1 MSEPVGNFYKNV
13 FEPNRDYARKPDRK
27 RRRRTLPRTAV
38 GSFLEA
44 RGIGGGGHDVK
55 VGDSKPGMGVTG
67 ELTPCALLS
76 MVSSEKRRFQRCV
89 NLDPQNDEQ
98 DRLGA
103 KVSLSLERP
112 RAWDVTP
119 HQDLPAQ
126 AFVIGSPREV
136 TFHRGPCSSTL

>member
-1 MSEPVGNFYKNV
+1 MYLSQIETMPGSQIARDGGERFPGRQLAASSKHVG
-13 FEPNRDYARKPDRK
+13 
-27 RRRRTLPRTAV
+27 L
-38 GSFLEA
+38 
-44 RGIGGGGHDVK
+44 GGGGHDVK
-55 VGDSKPGMGVTG
+55 VGDSEPGMGVTG